1 MHLTVLEFTSILP
14 VPFPEIQILIIID
27 KNIVLFVNCRL
38 IQGICN
44 RFYSE
49 KTQSYPNCNCSDND
63 SSDER
68 SSVISS
74 DCLKCTERTKVD
86 LEHVENAYFCLLS
99 DASISSFETSGLSK
113 HPFRLLYS
121 RVKVERKL
129 SSPISSF
136 FLSC

>member
-27 KNIVLFVNCRL
+27 KNRVLFVNCRL
-38 IQGICN
+38 IEGICN

-49 KTQSYPNCNCSDND
+49 KTQSYPND
-63 SSDER
+63 SSDEI

-74 DCLKCTERTKVD
+74 DCLKCTERTKVH
-86 LEHVENAYFCLLS
+86 LEHVDNAYFCLLS

-121 RVKVERKL
+121 RVNVERKL

-136 FLSC
+136 FFSS

>member
-27 KNIVLFVNCRL
+27 NNGVLFVNCRL
-38 IQGICN
+38 TPGYMLHIICN

-49 KTQSYPNCNCSDND
+49 NTQSYPNCNCSDND
-63 SSDER
+63 SSDDT

-74 DCLKCTERTKVD
+74 DCLKCTKRTNVH
-86 LEHVENAYFCLLS
+86 LEHVDNAYFCLLS

-113 HPFRLLYS
+113 HPFRLL
-121 RVKVERKL
+121 
-129 SSPISSF
+129 
-136 FLSC
+136 